1 MLLFVD
7 ELCVCARLR
16 VFMCDKKQK
25 DNLLLPEPA
34 I

>member
-7 ELCVCARLR
+7 ELCVCVRLC
-16 VFMCDKKQK
+16 VFMRDKMQK
-25 DNLLLPEPA
+25 DNLLLPEPT